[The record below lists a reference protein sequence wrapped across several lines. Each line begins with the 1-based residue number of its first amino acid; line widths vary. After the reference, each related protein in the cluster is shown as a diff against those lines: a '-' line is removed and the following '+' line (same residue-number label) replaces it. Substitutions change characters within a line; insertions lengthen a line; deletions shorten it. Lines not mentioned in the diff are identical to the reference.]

1 MYHIPR
7 KTQLNL
13 KSALQGAALLLAAG
27 ALPAQAQ
34 PELFVDAVLVAHA
47 AAPATTAAE
56 PWDGRG
62 SASEEF
68 VNKVLLPQTAAVTA
82 GPDQA
87 RQRRDDAASL
97 FVRSVLQ
104 PQRGS

>member
-1 MYHIPR
+1 MYQIPR
-7 KTQLNL
+7 NTQLNL

-47 AAPATTAAE
+47 AAPATAAAE
-56 PWDGRG
+56 RWDGRG

-68 VNKVLLPQTAAVTA
+68 VDKVLLPRAATVTV
-82 GPDQA
+82 PDQA
-87 RQRRDDAASL
+87 RQPRDDAASL
-97 FVRSVLQ
+97 FVLSVLQ